1 VIRTTERRIERD
13 RDRLA
18 NLQGL
23 LADREKQLDAIPR
36 KRRLNQLGFVG
47 VTARS
52 SRRFM
57 AMLHLFGRKYYCGIH
72 ETPEQAAAA
81 IEAKRAELKREKT

>member
-1 VIRTTERRIERD
+1 
-13 RDRLA
+13 
-18 NLQGL
+18 
-23 LADREKQLDAIPR
+23 
-36 KRRLNQLGFVG
+36 
-47 VTARS
+47 
-52 SRRFM
+52 M